1 MKVCFVSNLLRIHQI
16 ISRFRVYILYVD
28 KYTDI
33 PLGIYIVRGDNVV
46 LLGEIDEEKSK
57 EILQEVTAEELAGVA
72 EEEVADDKKA
82 LVWDF
87 E

>member
-1 MKVCFVSNLLRIHQI
+1 
-16 ISRFRVYILYVD
+16 
-28 KYTDI
+28 
-33 PLGIYIVRGDNVV
+33 VRGDNVV

-57 EILQEVTAEELAGVA
+57 EVLEEVTAEELAGVA
-72 EEEVADDKKA
+72 EDDSDDKKA

>member
-1 MKVCFVSNLLRIHQI
+1 
-16 ISRFRVYILYVD
+16 
-28 KYTDI
+28 
-33 PLGIYIVRGDNVV
+33 LGIYIVRGDNVV